1 MTPQTKI
8 RADDISAVR
17 AWRPWRYLGERRV
30 LVVLAVIAVIAGTA
44 FGWNWLVAA
53 GIAPVLL
60 SVPCL
65 VMCGLGLCMN
75 RLIGRSC
82 ATSTSQ
88 SAANVGWQAT
98 NSPVLDQATADVAQG
113 RGPDRN
119 RGDAAGRTRGEPA
132 EIGNRRKETEDAINR

>member
-1 MTPQTKI
+1 M
-8 RADDISAVR
+8 
-17 AWRPWRYLGERRV
+17 
-30 LVVLAVIAVIAGTA
+30 IAVIAGTA

-60 SVPCL
+60 SVLPCL

-75 RLIGRSC
+75 RLIGRTS

-98 NSPVLDQATADVAQG
+98 NSPVLEQATADVAQG

-119 RGDAAGRTRGEPA
+119 PGDAAERTRGEPA
-132 EIGNRRKETEDAINR
+132 EIGNRRKETEHAINR